1 MMGISRDSNT
11 FRVAL
16 QEWYGACA
24 KSRTSV
30 VGTPAD
36 RSISLLLNGVA
47 EPAGGKEKLT
57 LSMRITVSRRQLG
70 RSLLSLFAKLVK
82 NSCMIF
88 VFEFD
93 WSKDRY
99 T

>member
-1 MMGISRDSNT
+1 
-11 FRVAL
+11 
-16 QEWYGACA
+16 
-24 KSRTSV
+24 
-30 VGTPAD
+30 
-36 RSISLLLNGVA
+36 
-47 EPAGGKEKLT
+47 